1 MDAQESSFH
10 YNEAIILSELERR
23 FYLYLIG
30 GDYEKLFY
38 TLDENLT
45 DGLTDPENEEEL
57 GMSRIRLEMEVTK
70 QQRQNQVRANN
81 ADPEYKGVLD
91 YMLKTRIN
99 NRLENELD
107 ILKTCPQLEDIK
119 PFLKSF
125 GKDTEFSLELFEEI
139 QAVPWLTAQIKRFA
153 DNPEYAE
160 LVELSDKND
169 IRKIL
174 SAMGYPLFMWL
185 LPRFVSEILHANMH
199 ESLRPLV
206 SRIRHYGRFTSGA
219 IATLVQQEDA
229 TQKDKWMIYM
239 LAGINII
246 PLFLLVNL
254 VNSELKK
261 LLEEQLASLE
271 NDKACNADKLAVI
284 EHYQFSSDALRDFL
298 CLEEILKP
306 HILEDIGFENF
317 DPLPYLLGYADEQT
331 PFADVFLRARA
342 YAFYRQLFKT
352 GRIQPHET
360 AIFLRQHQI
369 DKNTLHQLNEFDLTS
384 IVSHIKLHQELIGVK
399 E

>member
-1 MDAQESSFH
+1 MDEQEHSFH

-38 TLDENLT
+38 TFEEGTVDDAHEQSDDEQIN
-45 DGLTDPENEEEL
+45 
-57 GMSRIRLEMEVTK
+57 MSRIRLEVEVTQ
-70 QQRQNQVRANN
+70 QQRQNLVRGNS
-81 ADPEYKGVLD
+81 ADPEYKGILD
-91 YMLKTRIN
+91 YMLKSRIN
-99 NRLENELD
+99 NQLENQED
-107 ILKTCPQLEDIK
+107 ILKTRQQIEDIK
-119 PFLKSF
+119 PILKGF
-125 GKDTEFSLELFEEI
+125 GKDTEFNETLFQDIE
-139 QAVPWLTAQIKRFA
+139 AVPWLTAQIKRFA
-153 DNPEYAE
+153 NNPEYDQ
-160 LVELSDKND
+160 LVDLPDKVN
-169 IRKIL
+169 IRNIL
-174 SAMGYPLFMWL
+174 SSLGYPLFIWL

-199 ESLRPLV
+199 HSLRPLV
-206 SRIRHYGRFTSGA
+206 GRMRQYGRFTSGA
-219 IATLVQQEDA
+219 IATLVQQEPGSA
-229 TQKDKWMIYM
+229 KDKWMIYM

-254 VNSELKK
+254 VNSEIKK
-261 LLEEQLASLE
+261 LLDEQLASLE
-271 NDKACNADKLAVI
+271 HDKVTNADKLAVI

-317 DPLPYLLGYADEQT
+317 DPLPYLLGYADDQT
-331 PFADVFLRARA
+331 PLADVFFRARA

-360 AIFLRQHQI
+360 AIFLRKHQI

-384 IVSHIKLHQELIGVK
+384 IVSHIKLHNELIHSK
-399 E
+399 

>member
-30 GDYEKLFY
+30 GEYEKLFY
-38 TLDENLT
+38 TFEEDQI
-45 DGLTDPENEEEL
+45 DGFSESEDDNQI
-57 GMSRIRLEMEVTK
+57 GMSRIRLEAEVT
-70 QQRQNQVRANN
+70 QHQRQNQVKANS
-81 ADPEYKGVLD
+81 ADPEYKGILD

-99 NRLENELD
+99 NQLENQED
-107 ILKTCPQLEDIK
+107 IVKSCPQLEDIK
-119 PFLKSF
+119 PLLKSF
-125 GKDTEFSLELFEEI
+125 GKESEFNQQLFEEI
-139 QAVPWLTAQIKRFA
+139 EAVPWLTAQIKRFA
-153 DNPEYAE
+153 NNPEYSE
-160 LVELSDKND
+160 LIDLPHKTS
-169 IRKIL
+169 IRNIL
-174 SAMGYPLFMWL
+174 SSLGYPLFIWL

-199 ESLRPLV
+199 HSLRPLV
-206 SRIRHYGRFTSGA
+206 SRMRQYGRFTSGA
-219 IATLVQQEDA
+219 IATLIRQEQA
-229 TQKDKWMIYM
+229 SQKDKWMIYM

-261 LLEEQLASLE
+261 LLDEQLASLE
-271 NDKACNADKLAVI
+271 HDKVINADKLAVI

-317 DPLPYLLGYADEQT
+317 DPLPYLLGYADDQT
-331 PFADVFLRARA
+331 PMADVFFRARA

-360 AIFLRQHQI
+360 AIFLRKHQI
-369 DKNTLHQLNEFDLTS
+369 DKTTLHQLNEFDLTS
-384 IVSHIKLHQELIGVK
+384 IASHIKLHQELVGGH
-399 E
+399 